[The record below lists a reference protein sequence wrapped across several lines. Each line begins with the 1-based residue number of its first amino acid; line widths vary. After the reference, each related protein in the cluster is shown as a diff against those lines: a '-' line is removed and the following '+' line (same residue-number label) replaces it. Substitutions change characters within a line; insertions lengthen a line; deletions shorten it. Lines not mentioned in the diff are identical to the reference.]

1 MVLRGLIR
9 PVDPVRKGLV
19 LVVFLYNFP
28 VCAIL
33 IGGRIRL
40 VSNIM
45 KAHDLETIMHRCDQK
60 VVAPRWRRMPLYPPS
75 TTSDVGLGKRFKE
88 FSGVE

>member
-28 VCAIL
+28 VRAIL

-40 VSNIM
+40 VSNII
-45 KAHDLETIMHRCDQK
+45 KPHDLETIMHRRD
-60 VVAPRWRRMPLYPPS
+60 
-75 TTSDVGLGKRFKE
+75 
-88 FSGVE
+88 

>member
-9 PVDPVRKGLV
+9 PVDPVREGLV

-40 VSNIM
+40 VSNII
-45 KAHDLETIMHRCDQK
+45 KAHDLETIMHRRDQK
-60 VVAPRWRRMPLYPPS
+60 VVTPRWRRMPLYSPS
-75 TTSDVGLGKRFKE
+75 TASDIGVGKRFKKL
-88 FSGVE
+88 SGVE